1 MSDTY
6 RTGLED
12 ELDDD
17 DKKVMQGGVE
27 EPVAEPVVEEPAVV
41 AEPVVEPV
49 AEPVVAAADEDDN
62 DGEDVVEMGEGVNK
76 GRFIRHGA
84 FHRER
89 TLRKAADKAI
99 AELNERVQREST
111 ERARIDERLRLLVQA
126 GQAQFQQENVEGQQQ
141 PQVPNPEEDP
151 FAYMRYLETRLN
163 SLGENQQGV
172 VQRFEEQDQYGSAKT
187 AFMQDAAAFTQQ
199 KGDFMDAYRHLMT
212 SRDRELQRIG
222 RTDPRERQQ
231 IIQQEEFMIV
241 SEALRNQR
249 SPSELFYAL
258 AEDRGYRKAEPAAAA
273 PVAAAAQERPTAV
286 EQVKAAAAGQVTAKS
301 LSAAAGSAAPAL
313 SAKSL
318 ADMSDGEFEAVYDK
332 MSREQRRQYF
342 GG

>member
-6 RTGLED
+6 RTGMED

-17 DKKVMQGGVE
+17 DKKVMQGGLEE
-27 EPVAEPVVEEPAVV
+27 EPVEQVVEEPAA
-41 AEPVVEPV
+41 AEPKVEEPV
-49 AEPVVAAADEDDN
+49 SEKPAEVNAGEEDD
-62 DGEDVVEMGEGVNK
+62 DAEDVVEMGEGVNK

-89 TLRKAADKAI
+89 TMRKAHEAKV
-99 AELNERVQREST
+99 AELLERVNRESI
-111 ERARIDERLRLLVQA
+111 ERARIDERLNLLVQA
-126 GQAQFQQENVEGQQQ
+126 GQAQFQPQEGQEQ
-141 PQVPNPEEDP
+141 PKVPNPEEDP
-151 FAYMRYLETRLN
+151 FAYMRYLEGRLN
-163 SLGENQQGV
+163 SIGENQQGV
-172 VQRFEEQDQYGSAKT
+172 VQRIEEQDQYGSAKT
-187 AFMQDAAAFTQQ
+187 AFMQDAAQFAQQ
-199 KGDFMDAYRHLMT
+199 KTDFMAAYKHLMS

-231 IIQQEEFMIV
+231 IIQQEEYMIV

-258 AEDRGYRKAEPAAAA
+258 AEDRGYRKAEAAPAAAPA
-273 PVAAAAQERPTAV
+273 PQARPNAV

-301 LSAAAGSAAPAL
+301 LSAASGGAAPAVT
-313 SAKSL
+313 AQSL
-318 ADMSDGEFEAVYDK
+318 AAMSDAEFEEVYSK